1 MCMVGCGSAA
11 DDETAGGDSASV
23 QNIPAEGTV
32 GTEET
37 ENAAENTT
45 AMPTEDAG
53 QADAAGADGQAS
65 MEGLGLSILGDSI
78 STYDGWIVEG
88 AAVFYPFGG
97 EVTDVSQT
105 WWKLLLDDTGMEL
118 YSNNSSAGSTC
129 VGDSQ
134 SADNL
139 KYGCS
144 SYRLSFMTGKQG
156 KMPDVIIVYMGTND
170 LLNGVPLGDNDGSRL
185 VEEGVIENFSDAYCL
200 ILDKLESEYPIA
212 EIYCCTLPHIGD
224 WGIKEPFV
232 TFENELG
239 LTFRDYSQQIKTI
252 AENRGISVLD
262 LSECGIEIDNLDEMT
277 TDGVHMTPIGMEYVE
292 RTMLAGLTGTSNQ

>member
-1 MCMVGCGSAA
+1 MCMVGCGAVT
-11 DDETAGGDSASV
+11 DDEAAGGDSSSV
-23 QNIPAEGTV
+23 QNIPAEDTD

-45 AMPTEDAG
+45 ATTTEDAG
-53 QADAAGADGQAS
+53 QENEAEPDAQAL

-88 AAVFYPFGG
+88 AAVFYPLDG

-105 WWKLLLDDTGMEL
+105 WWKRLLGDTGMEL
-118 YSNNSSAGSTC
+118 CSNNSSSGSTC

-134 SADNL
+134 SMGNL

-144 SYRLSFMTGKQG
+144 SYRLSLMTGEQG

-170 LLNGVPLGDNDGSRL
+170 LLNGVPLGDNDGTRL

-212 EIYCCTLPHIGD
+212 EIYCCTLPPVGC
-224 WGIKEPFV
+224 WGTKEPFV

-239 LTFRDYSQQIKTI
+239 LTSQDYSQQIKTI
-252 AENRGISVLD
+252 AENRSISVLD
-262 LSECGIEIDNLDEMT
+262 LSECGIGIDNLDEMT
-277 TDGVHMTPIGMEYVE
+277 TDGVHMTPVGMEYIE
-292 RTMLAGLTGTSNQ
+292 QAMLTGLTGISNE